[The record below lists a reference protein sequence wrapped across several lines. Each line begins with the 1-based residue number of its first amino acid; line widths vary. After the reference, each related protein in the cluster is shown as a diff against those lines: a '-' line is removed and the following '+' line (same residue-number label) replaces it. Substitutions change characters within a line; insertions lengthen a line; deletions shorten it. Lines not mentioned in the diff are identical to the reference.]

1 MCLCLVIDVFVV
13 ACLSH
18 IQSFIV
24 AAVRNILAVQ
34 NHTFVNQT
42 LHVAAFYDCVGLIP
56 PHHDTS
62 MPGGWIP
69 ENVTVTGLNAR
80 LLNFI
85 STSHACQQLV
95 DNKMADVSAAVE
107 WGSYSYISRSIELT
121 CTITHNMKNA
131 QHLAKTWSQD
141 APKIFLGVLDRE
153 YASEDIDTL
162 QQAWERFAERIG
174 YVDDLDPSN
183 VHVDVDQDA
192 CMVHV
197 TGRISEVEGV
207 CSRLKRDHSQVQ
219 EEMTRA
225 ATIVTEVKSGLDL
238 HCLRMLSAKAFS
250 SEQENKF
257 QDMKVVIDMKSH
269 EVKFTGIPSDVE
281 SAKIAMYDILNDMRE
296 KPIIMSGLLIGLI
309 NGTAMTKY
317 IVKQFKTK
325 RICAVFDNN
334 VDSKTLKVYALK
346 DQDLSVAVKTITI
359 EAVES
364 TFPADVA
371 NMSARKKWR
380 ELVTKLQSEHIG
392 LLAIKENEDSIT
404 LSGAMTPYEEA
415 LKEVQDFLADNAKT
429 EKFVD
434 LDYGVVDY
442 MGKYMKED
450 LNKVMTTNTK
460 VTVTM
465 KTDGRCGCVV
475 MAYGDR
481 HQQAIQQVQTMA
493 KDVKTD
499 QLVIDKPGRPKFLE
513 SPTGKHSLKQL
524 EGKHKVVIVD
534 SWKSSQR
541 SAEGG
546 RSMRGSGRGG
556 LVGSKVDLPGG
567 VLVEVVQGDL
577 TTFQADAIVNAANG
591 QLDHCGGLAKA
602 IADAG
607 IVYIYNEENIAHLII
622 TNI

>member
-18 IQSFIV
+18 IQCVIV

-34 NHTFVNQT
+34 NHKFVNQT
-42 LHVAAFYDCVGLIP
+42 LHVAAFYDSVGLIP
-56 PHHDTS
+56 PHHDTT

-69 ENVTVTGLNAR
+69 ENVSVTGLNAR

-95 DNKMADVSAAVE
+95 DDKMADVAAAVE
-107 WGSYSYISRSIELT
+107 WGSYSDISRSIELR

-131 QHLAKTWSQD
+131 QHMAKTWSQD
-141 APKIFLGVLDRE
+141 AQKIFLDVLDRE
-153 YASEDIDTL
+153 YASENIDTL
-162 QQAWERFAERIG
+162 QEVWGRFAERIG
-174 YVDDLDPSN
+174 YVDDLDPSK

-192 CMVHV
+192 CVVHV
-197 TGRISEVEGV
+197 TGRINEVEGV

-225 ATIVTEVKSGLDL
+225 ATIVTEVKSGLEL
-238 HCLRMLSAKAFS
+238 HCLRMLSAKAFR

-269 EVKFTGIPSDVE
+269 KVKFTGIPSDVE

-296 KPIIMSGLLIGLI
+296 KPITMSGLLIGLI
-309 NGTAMTKY
+309 NDTAMTKY

-325 RICAVFDNN
+325 RICAVFDNS
-334 VDSKTLKVYALK
+334 VESKTLKVYALN

-371 NMSARKKWR
+371 NMSAREKWR

-404 LSGAMTPYEEA
+404 VAGAMTPYEEA
-415 LKEVQDFLADNAKT
+415 LKEVLDFLADNAKT

-450 LNKVMTTNTK
+450 LNKVMKANTK

-499 QLVIDKPGRPKFLE
+499 QLVIDKPGMPKFLE
-513 SPTGKHSLKQL
+513 SLTGKHSLKQL
-524 EGKHKVVIVD
+524 EGDHKVVIVD
-534 SWKSSQR
+534 TGKSSQR
-541 SAEGG
+541 AAEGG
-546 RSMRGSGRGG
+546 RSMRGSGGGG
-556 LVGSKVDLPGG
+556 LVGSRVDLPGG
-567 VLVEVVQGDL
+567 VSVEVVQGDL

-591 QLDHCGGLAKA
+591 QLDHCGRLAKA